1 MQRVLFHR
9 DFRRFT
15 GGHLKVWHYFNHV
28 RSSPVHTAHV
38 SFTRESVW
46 DAGNPW
52 AEARDSVVEQPE
64 RFDPDV
70 VFLAGLDWIRVGPRA
85 RRRPRRPVINLV
97 QHVRHA
103 EPDDP
108 RYGFLRHRAVRICV
122 SHEVAEAI
130 EGTGRVNGPVLT
142 IPNGLD
148 LDRLP
153 APAPPAARDIDLLVV
168 ATKQRERGAGLL
180 PRLERTGRR
189 AHLLGDPVPRPE
201 FLAWVNRAR
210 VTLFLPGRTEGFYL
224 PALEGMALGTVV
236 VCPDCVGNRSFCLPG
251 VNALRPAYTD
261 ADIVDQAEAA
271 LALPG
276 DAAYALVAAGSLTAR
291 EHDLGIE
298 RARFLEVLN
307 DLPTL
312 WGHPSDGS

>member
-1 MQRVLFHR
+1 MQRVLFYR

-28 RSSPVHTAHV
+28 RSSPAHTAHV

-46 DAGNPW
+46 DESNPW
-52 AEARDSVVEQPE
+52 GDARDAVVDHPAGF
-64 RFDPDV
+64 RPDAL
-70 VFLAGLDWIRVGPRA
+70 FLAGLDWRRIRPWA

-108 RYGFLRHRAVRICV
+108 RYAFLHHRAVRICV
-122 SHEVAEAI
+122 SREVASAI

-148 LDRLP
+148 LDALP
-153 APAPPAARDIDLLVV
+153 APSPLAGRDVDLLVV
-168 ATKQRERGAGLL
+168 ATKQRERGAVLL
-180 PRLERTGRR
+180 PRLERIGRR
-189 AHLLGDPVPRPE
+189 VHLIGDPLPRRE
-201 FLAWVNRAR
+201 LLAWMNRAR
-210 VTLFLPGRTEGFYL
+210 VTLFLPRRTEGFYL
-224 PALEGMALGTVV
+224 PALEGMAVGTVV

-261 ADIVDQAEAA
+261 ADVLDQAEAA
-271 LALPG
+271 LALAP
-276 DAAYALVAAGSLTAR
+276 DEAERLVAAGSATA
-291 EHDLGIE
+291 EQHHLGVE
-298 RARFLEVLN
+298 RARFLVVLR

-312 WGHPSDGS
+312 WGHRSGGG

>member
-1 MQRVLFHR
+1 MQRVLFYR

-28 RSSPVHTAHV
+28 RSSPAHTAHV

-46 DAGNPW
+46 DASNPW
-52 AEARDSVVEQPE
+52 ADARDAVVEH
-64 RFDPDV
+64 RFDPDAI
-70 VFLAGLDWIRVGPRA
+70 FLAGLDWLRLRPSA

-108 RYGFLRHRAVRICV
+108 RYGFLHHRAVRICV
-122 SHEVAEAI
+122 SREVASAI

-148 LDRLP
+148 LDELP
-153 APAPPAARDIDLLVV
+153 APSPLAGREIDLLVV
-168 ATKQRERGAGLL
+168 ATKQRERGAVML

-189 AHLLGDPVPRPE
+189 VHLLSDPVPRRE
-201 FLAWVNRAR
+201 LLAWMNRAG
-210 VTLFLPGRTEGFYL
+210 VTLFLPGHTEGFYL

-261 ADIVDQAEAA
+261 ADVLDQVETA
-271 LALPG
+271 LALPREE
-276 DAAYALVAAGSLTAR
+276 AERLVAAGSATAK
-291 EHDLGIE
+291 EHDLGVE
-298 RARFLEVLN
+298 RARFLEALD

-312 WGHPSDGS
+312 WGHPSDSS